1 MTYSQGL
8 EQETILNHMK
18 DFKGTL
24 LSIGENDGETL
35 SNVRQLI
42 LNGYAAVLVEPA
54 ETPFAKL
61 KELYKD
67 NPNVECL
74 NVAIS
79 DTEGMVT
86 FYESGEHLGKGDSGL
101 LSTLVPEEM
110 KRWNDDFKQ
119 TITRS
124 IKMDTLLDISPYK
137 TFDLISIDA
146 EGKDYE
152 ILSQID
158 LTGCKLLIVETN
170 SIEDKKYIDYC
181 KNFGM
186 RLVFKNAENLI
197 FVK

>member
-42 LNGYAAVLVEPA
+42 LNGWSAVLVEPA

-67 NPNVECL
+67 NLAVVYL

-79 DTEGMVT
+79 DTEGMVA

-119 TITRS
+119 TITRA
-124 IKMDTLLDISPYK
+124 ITMETLYDITKCKSY
-137 TFDLISIDA
+137 DLISIDA

-158 LTGCKLLIVETN
+158 LTDCKLLIVETN
-170 SIEDKKYIDYC
+170 SIEDPKYINYC

-197 FVK
+197 FAR